1 MSDEEPENQESQ
13 TDSMKE
19 HLHKM
24 NKKYEAMIEGLKS
37 ADRMMI

>member
-1 MSDEEPENQESQ
+1 MSDEEPENQKSQ
-13 TDSMKE
+13 MESMKL
-19 HLHKM
+19 HLHNM